1 MSNILAGLFA
11 HHSDYKKLEAD
22 LEGSGFQNSDYIVYL
37 DNGQHNAQYLAS
49 VSVGDN
55 DQADNAKNIFNQNSV
70 LKTFL
75 FENMSIEQ
83 AHYQNLKSY
92 IDARCKAEIHNSPD
106 VRIKGSSNGMESAE
120 VKF

>member
-1 MSNILAGLFA
+1 MSNILAGLFE

-22 LEGSGFQNSDYIVYL
+22 LENSGFGNSDYIVYI
-37 DNGQHNAQYLAS
+37 DDGHHNSQYLAS
-49 VSVGDN
+49 VAVKDSI
-55 DQADNAKNIFNQNSV
+55 QIDNAQNIFTQNSV

-83 AHYQNLKSY
+83 AHYDSIKRY
-92 IDARCKAEIHNSPD
+92 IDARSKAEIHNSPN
-106 VRIKGSSNGMESAE
+106 VRIKSSTIGIDSE

>member
-1 MSNILAGLFA
+1 MSNILAGLFD

-22 LEGSGFQNSDYIVYL
+22 LENSGFRNSDYIVYL
-37 DNGQHNAQYLAS
+37 DSGHHDAQYLAS
-49 VSVGDN
+49 VAVRDN
-55 DQADNAKNIFNQNSV
+55 DQIDNAKNIFSQNSV

-75 FENMSIEQ
+75 FENMNIEQ
-83 AHYQNLKSY
+83 AHYENLKKY

-106 VRIKGSSNGMESAE
+106 VKIRASSSGMDSAE